1 MEISKPS
8 TSSRRDFTTAG
19 NVNDSHSDEFRIN
32 ENESNEE
39 STIYVPYSM
48 SNEEDEIL
56 VLEQAPDGMHNRK
69 RGATQKVVSDVEL
82 GWKRNTC
89 SVSIPAFSGN
99 QGLSPNSAIIEE
111 SSPMDSFRLFFDNDI
126 LTGIQNE
133 TNRYAK

>member
-1 MEISKPS
+1 
-8 TSSRRDFTTAG
+8 
-19 NVNDSHSDEFRIN
+19 VNDSHSDEFRII

-48 SNEEDEIL
+48 SNEEDEIP

-89 SVSIPAFSGN
+89 SVNIPAFSSN

-111 SSPMDSFRLFFDNDI
+111 SSPMDSLRLFFDNEI
-126 LTGIQNE
+126 LTGI
-133 TNRYAK
+133 